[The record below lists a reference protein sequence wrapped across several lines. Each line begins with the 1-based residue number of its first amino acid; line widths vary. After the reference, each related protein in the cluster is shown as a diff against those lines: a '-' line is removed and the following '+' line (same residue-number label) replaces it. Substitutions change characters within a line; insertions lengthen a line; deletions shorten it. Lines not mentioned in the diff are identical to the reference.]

1 MFGPSFELGAPTGE
15 IHMLILD
22 RISHYLNLVLMSIA
36 GLFLVAMI
44 VLTCANVFLRLVWIP
59 VSGTFEL
66 MGYFGAVVTAFAM
79 GYTQIKKGYIA
90 VDIVVLGFSKKI
102 QKFLNAINAMICTG
116 FFALVTWQIC
126 KYAANLRET
135 EEVTETL
142 QIIYYPFTYA
152 VAVGCGALALVF
164 FIAFLK
170 TLISVKEDD
179 K

>member
-1 MFGPSFELGAPTGE
+1 
-15 IHMLILD
+15 MLILD
-22 RISHYLNLVLMSIA
+22 RINHYINLVLMGIA

-44 VLTCANVFLRLVWIP
+44 GLTCANVFLRLAWIP
-59 VSGTFEL
+59 VAGTFEL
-66 MGYFGAVVTAFAM
+66 MGYFGAVITAFAM
-79 GYTQIKKGYIA
+79 GFTQIRKGYIA
-90 VDIVVLGFSKKI
+90 VDIVVLGFSKKVRNI
-102 QKFLNAINAMICTG
+102 LNAVNAFICTV
-116 FFALVTWQIC
+116 FFVLATWQIS

-164 FIAFLK
+164 FIQLLK
-170 TLISVKEDD
+170 VLIPVKEDD

>member
-1 MFGPSFELGAPTGE
+1 
-15 IHMLILD
+15 MLMLD
-22 RISHYLNLVLMSIA
+22 RISHYLNLVLMGIA
-36 GLFLVAMI
+36 GLFLMAMI
-44 VLTCANVFLRLVWIP
+44 ALTCANVLFRLVWIP
-59 VSGTFEL
+59 VAGTFEL
-66 MGYFGAVVTAFAM
+66 MGFFGAVLTAFAM

-90 VDIVVLGFSKKI
+90 VDIVVLGFSKRI
-102 QKFLNAINAMICTG
+102 RNILNAANAIICAG
-116 FFALVTWQIC
+116 FFGLVTWQIS

-164 FIAFLK
+164 FIEFLK
-170 TLISVKEDD
+170 TLVPGKEDV

>member
-1 MFGPSFELGAPTGE
+1 
-15 IHMLILD
+15 MLILD
-22 RISHYLNLVLMSIA
+22 RISHYLNLVLMGIA
-36 GLFLVAMI
+36 GLFLVGMI

-59 VSGTFEL
+59 VAGTFEL
-66 MGYFGAVVTAFAM
+66 MGYFGAVLTAFAM

-90 VDIVVLGFSKKI
+90 VDIVVLRFSKRVQNVLKGA
-102 QKFLNAINAMICTG
+102 NAIICTG
-116 FFALVTWQIC
+116 FFTLATWQIS

-142 QIIYYPFTYA
+142 QIVYYPFTYA

-164 FIAFLK
+164 FMEFLK
-170 TLISVKEDD
+170 TLIPGKEDA

>member
-1 MFGPSFELGAPTGE
+1 
-15 IHMLILD
+15 MLILD
-22 RISHYLNLVLMSIA
+22 RINHYINLVLMGIA

-44 VLTCANVFLRLVWIP
+44 ALTCANVFLRLVWIP
-59 VSGTFEL
+59 VAGTFEL
-66 MGYFGAVVTAFAM
+66 MGYFGAVLTAFAM

-90 VDIVVLGFSKKI
+90 VDIVVLRFSKRV
-102 QKFLNAINAMICTG
+102 QNFLKGANAIICTG
-116 FFALVTWQIC
+116 FFILATWQIS

-152 VAVGCGALALVF
+152 VAVGCGAVTLVF
-164 FIAFLK
+164 FVQFLK
-170 TLISVKEDD
+170 TLIPGKEGD

>member
-1 MFGPSFELGAPTGE
+1 
-15 IHMLILD
+15 MLILD
-22 RISHYLNLVLMSIA
+22 RISHYLNLVLMGIA

-66 MGYFGAVVTAFAM
+66 MGYFGAVLTAFAM

-90 VDIVVLGFSKKI
+90 VDIVVMGFSKRI
-102 QKFLNAINAMICTG
+102 QNVLNAANAIILTG
-116 FFALVTWQIC
+116 FFVLVTWQIS

-135 EEVTETL
+135 GEVTETL
-142 QIIYYPFTYA
+142 QIIYYPFAYA

-164 FIAFLK
+164 FIGFLK
-170 TLISVKEDD
+170 TLIPIKEGD

>member
-1 MFGPSFELGAPTGE
+1 
-15 IHMLILD
+15 MLILD
-22 RISHYLNLVLMSIA
+22 RISHYLNLALMGIA

-66 MGYFGAVVTAFAM
+66 MGYFGAVLTAFAM
-79 GYTQIKKGYIA
+79 GYTQLKKGYIA
-90 VDIVVLGFSKKI
+90 VDIVVLGFSKRI
-102 QKFLNAINAMICTG
+102 QNVLNAANAIILTG
-116 FFALVTWQIC
+116 FFVLVTWQIS

-135 EEVTETL
+135 GEVTETL
-142 QIIYYPFTYA
+142 QIIYYPFAYA

-164 FIAFLK
+164 FIGFLK
-170 TLISVKEDD
+170 TLIPIKEGD

>member
-1 MFGPSFELGAPTGE
+1 
-15 IHMLILD
+15 MLILD
-22 RISHYLNLVLMSIA
+22 RISHYLNLALMGIA

-66 MGYFGAVVTAFAM
+66 MGYFGAVLTAFAM

-90 VDIVVLGFSKKI
+90 VDIVVLGFSKRI
-102 QKFLNAINAMICTG
+102 QNVLNAANAIILTG
-116 FFALVTWQIC
+116 FFVLVTWQIS

-135 EEVTETL
+135 GEVTETL
-142 QIIYYPFTYA
+142 QIIYYPFAYA

-164 FIAFLK
+164 FIGFLK
-170 TLISVKEDD
+170 TLIPIKEGD

>member
-1 MFGPSFELGAPTGE
+1 
-15 IHMLILD
+15 MLILD
-22 RISHYLNLVLMSIA
+22 RISHYLNLVLMGIA

-66 MGYFGAVVTAFAM
+66 MGYFGAVLTAFAM

-90 VDIVVLGFSKKI
+90 VDIVVLGFSKRI
-102 QKFLNAINAMICTG
+102 QNVLNAANAIILTG
-116 FFALVTWQIC
+116 FFVLVTWQIS

-135 EEVTETL
+135 GEVTETL
-142 QIIYYPFTYA
+142 QIIYYPFAYA

-164 FIAFLK
+164 FIGFLK
-170 TLISVKEDD
+170 TLIPIKEGD